1 MKKLLLSAACV
12 AMLSACGN
20 ADQSATNTD
29 VASSK
34 ESVAVDNAVDKSTAI
49 STASNTLI
57 SGIDIANF
65 DTNVRPQDDLFRAI
79 NGKWL
84 AEFEL
89 PADKSNYG
97 SFTKLAEQARV
108 DVKAI
113 IDEASSGNSPK
124 GSDAQKVGDLYRSF
138 MNQEL
143 LNEIGIKPL
152 QPEFDKIDAIQNTS
166 DLSEY
171 IAYAQMVSRAP
182 FNVYVYID
190 DKQPDTHITH
200 MNQSGLGL
208 PSRDSYLKDDE
219 KTKDI
224 QAKYLLHIAKMM
236 ALSGVDGGE
245 EIASTVMDIETQ
257 LATKQWT
264 KERRRDPVQGYNK
277 RSSAEMAEMM
287 PNLDWDR
294 WKKAAM
300 LEAMTDVIVAQPD
313 FLEAVNDMLVSVP
326 LDSWKAYFKWHM
338 VRGAARYMN
347 AELDQE
353 NFNFYRGVLSGV
365 EQQEP
370 RWKRGVNTLNNVLGE
385 VIGKL
390 YVAKHFK
397 PEAKA
402 EMTKLVENLRTAY
415 GEGIKDLEWMG
426 DETKVQ
432 ALDKLAKFTPKI
444 GYPEKWKDYSELE
457 ISADDLLGNMKR
469 ATFVEEKRNRSK
481 LGQPIDRTEW
491 FMNPQTVNAYYNPVM
506 NEIVFPA
513 AILQPPFFNLE
524 ADVAVNYGAIGA
536 VIGHEMGHGFDDSGS
551 KYDGDGKLT
560 NWWTD
565 NDRKEF
571 DARAKKLVS
580 QYDGF
585 KVLGDVSVN
594 GEFTQG
600 ENIGDLSGLTI
611 AYKAYQSTKQGKEAP
626 VIDGLTGD
634 QRVFAGWAQVWAR
647 KYRDEELRRRI
658 ETDPHSPSEFRANG
672 TVSNMPEFYQAFDVK
687 PEDKMYI
694 KPEDRVKIW

>member
-1 MKKLLLSAACV
+1 MKQIILSAVCV
-12 AMLSACGN
+12 AVLAACGSD
-20 ADQSATNTD
+20 DQVESTVNTTKSDATTI
-29 VASSK
+29 VA
-34 ESVAVDNAVDKSTAI
+34 AAPLPDTA
-49 STASNTLI
+49 TATKTPI
-57 SGIDIANF
+57 SGINTANF
-65 DTNVRPQDDLFRAI
+65 DSNVRPQDDLFRAI

-84 AEFEL
+84 TEFEL

-97 SFTKLAEQARV
+97 SFTMLHEQSRE
-108 DVKAI
+108 DVRAI
-113 IDEASSGNSPK
+113 IEEASNGESAK
-124 GSDAQKVGDLYRSF
+124 GSDAQKVGDLYKSF

-143 LNEIGIKPL
+143 LNEIAIKPL
-152 QPEFDKIDAIQNTS
+152 LPEFEKIDAMQNTS

-171 IAYAQMVSRAP
+171 IAYAQMMSQAP

-190 DKQPDTHITH
+190 DKQPDTHIVH

-208 PSRDSYLKDDE
+208 PGRDSYLKDDQ
-219 KTKDI
+219 KTKDN
-224 QAKYLLHIAKMM
+224 QAAYLLHIAKM
-236 ALSGVDGGE
+236 AELSGLKDGDK
-245 EIASTVMDIETQ
+245 IASTVMDIETR

-264 KERRRDPVQGYNK
+264 KERRRDPVAGYNK
-277 RSSAEMAEMM
+277 RSSAEMQAMM
-287 PNLDWDR
+287 PNLDWAR

-300 LEAMTDVIVAQPD
+300 LEGMTDVIVAQPD
-313 FLEAVNDMLVSVP
+313 FLEAVNEMLIDVP

-338 VRGAARYMN
+338 VSNAADYLS
-347 AELDQE
+347 AELEQE

-390 YVAKHFK
+390 YVAKHFTPK
-397 PEAKA
+397 AKT
-402 EMTKLVENLRTAY
+402 EMTTLVENLRAAY
-415 GEGIKDLEWMG
+415 AEGINELEWMG
-426 DETKVQ
+426 AETKTQ

-444 GYPEKWKDYSELE
+444 GYPDKWKDYSALE
-457 ISADDLLGNMKR
+457 ISVNDLYGNIKR
-469 ATFVEEKRNRSK
+469 ALLVEEQRNRSK
-481 LGQPIDRTEW
+481 LGQPIDRAEW

-524 ADVAVNYGAIGA
+524 ADIAVNYGAIGA

-551 KYDGDGKLT
+551 QYDGDGKLAD
-560 NWWTD
+560 WWTE

-571 DARAKKLVS
+571 EARAGKLVA
-580 QYDGF
+580 QYNTY
-585 KVLGDVSVN
+585 KVLGDLSVN

-611 AYKAYQSTKQGKEAP
+611 AYKAYMSTPESKNAP
-626 VIDGLTGD
+626 VIDGLSGE

-647 KYRDEELRRRI
+647 KYRDEELRKRLD
-658 ETDPHSPSEFRANG
+658 TDPHSPSEFRANG
-672 TVSNMPEFYQAFDVK
+672 TVSNMPEFYKAFDVK
-687 PEDKMYI
+687 PEDKMYL

>member
-1 MKKLLLSAACV
+1 MKKILLSAVCAAV
-12 AMLSACGN
+12 LSACGN
-20 ADQSATNTD
+20 ADQASTEPRVSTTQG
-29 VASSK
+29 VAK
-34 ESVAVDNAVDKSTAI
+34 AALNQAEAV
-49 STASNTLI
+49 
-57 SGIDIANF
+57 SGIETANF

-97 SFTKLAEQARV
+97 SFTKLGEQSRS

-113 IDEASSGNSPK
+113 IEEASQGDAPA
-124 GSDAQKVGDLYRSF
+124 GSDAQKVGDLYKSF
-138 MNQEL
+138 MNVEL
-143 LNEIGIKPL
+143 LNEIGVKPL
-152 QPEFDKIDAIQNTS
+152 VPEFAKIDAIQNTS

-171 IAYAQMVSRAP
+171 IAYAQMMSRAP

-200 MNQSGLGL
+200 MNQGGLGL

-219 KTKDI
+219 KTADI
-224 QAKYLLHIAKMM
+224 KAKYLLHIAKMAELAGLSNGAEM
-236 ALSGVDGGE
+236 A
-245 EIASTVMDIETQ
+245 TKVMNVETQ
-257 LATKQWT
+257 LATSHWT
-264 KERRRDPVQGYNK
+264 KERRRDPVAGYNK
-277 RSSAEMAEMM
+277 RSSAELQALM
-287 PNLDWDR
+287 PNLDWAR

-300 LEAMTDVIVAQPD
+300 LEAMGDVIVAQPD
-313 FLEAVNDMLVSVP
+313 FLEAVNEMLVSVP

-338 VRGAARYMN
+338 VSGAADYMN

-353 NFNFYRGVLSGV
+353 NFNFFRGVLSGV

-370 RWKRGVNTLNNVLGE
+370 RWKRGVSTLNGVLGE

-390 YVAKHFK
+390 YVAKHFT
-397 PEAKA
+397 PQAKS
-402 EMTKLVENLRTAY
+402 EMTTLVENLRTAY
-415 GEGIKDLEWMG
+415 GEGINGLDWMG
-426 DETKVQ
+426 EETKAQ

-444 GYPEKWKDYSELE
+444 GYPEKWKDYSALQV
-457 ISADDLLGNMKR
+457 SSDDLFGNMRR
-469 ATFVEEKRNRSK
+469 ATLVETRRNRTK

-491 FMNPQTVNAYYNPVM
+491 FMNPQTVNAYYNPVA

-513 AILQPPFFNLE
+513 AILQPPFFNLD

-551 KYDGDGKLT
+551 QYNGDGKLSD
-560 NWWTD
+560 WWTA

-571 DARAKKLVS
+571 EARAGKLVS
-580 QYDGF
+580 QYNDF

-611 AYKAYQSTKQGKEAP
+611 AYKAYRSTQKGKTDK
-626 VIDGLTGD
+626 VIDGLTGN

-672 TVSNMPEFYQAFDVK
+672 TVSNMPEFYEAFNVK
-687 PEDKMYI
+687 PDDKMYV

>member
-1 MKKLLLSAACV
+1 
-12 AMLSACGN
+12 MLSACGS
-20 ADQSATNTD
+20 AEQSA
-29 VASSK
+29 SK
-34 ESVAVDNAVDKSTAI
+34 PAAN
-49 STASNTLI
+49 SNINPTVEKNVEPAPLV

-65 DTNVRPQDDLFRAI
+65 DTSVRPQDDLFRAI

-84 AEFEL
+84 TEFEL

-97 SFTKLAEQARV
+97 SFTKLIEQSRT

-113 IDEASSGNSPK
+113 IEEASKGDAPK
-124 GSDAQKVGDLYRSF
+124 GSDAQKVGDLYKSF
-138 MNQEL
+138 MTQEL
-143 LNEIGIKPL
+143 LNEIGVKPL
-152 QPEFDKIDAIQNTS
+152 QPEFARIDAIQNTS

-171 IAYAQMVSRAP
+171 IAYAQMMSRAP

-224 QAKYLLHIAKMM
+224 QAKYLLHIATMM
-236 ALSGVDGGE
+236 ELSGVENGDKV
-245 EIASTVMDIETQ
+245 ASTVMSIETE

-264 KERRRDPVQGYNK
+264 KERRRDPVAGYNK
-277 RSSAEMAEMM
+277 RSSSEMEAMM
-287 PNLDWDR
+287 PNLDWAR
-294 WKKAAM
+294 WKKTAM

-313 FLEAVNDMLVSVP
+313 FLEAVNEMLVSVP
-326 LDSWKAYFKWHM
+326 LDDWKSYFKWHM
-338 VRGAARYMN
+338 VSGAAGYMN

-353 NFNFYRGVLSGV
+353 NFKFYRGVLSGV
-365 EQQEP
+365 KEQEP
-370 RWKRGVNTLNNVLGE
+370 RWKRGVSTLNGVLGE

-390 YVAKHFK
+390 YVAKHFT
-397 PEAKA
+397 PEAKS
-402 EMTKLVENLRTAY
+402 EMTTLVENLRVAY
-415 GEGIKDLEWMG
+415 GEGIKGLDWMG
-426 DETKVQ
+426 EETKVQ

-457 ISADDLLGNMKR
+457 ISADDLVGNMKR
-469 ATFVEEKRNRSK
+469 ATMVEEKRNRSK
-481 LGQPIDRTEW
+481 LGQPIDKTEW
-491 FMNPQTVNAYYNPVM
+491 FMNPQTVNAYYNPVA

-551 KYDGDGKLT
+551 QYNGDGKLS
-560 NWWTD
+560 NWWTE

-571 DARAKKLVS
+571 EARAGKLVE
-580 QYDGF
+580 QYNGF

-611 AYKAYQSTKQGKEAP
+611 AYKAYQSTKEGKEAP

-634 QRVFAGWAQVWAR
+634 QRVFAGWAQIWAR

-658 ETDPHSPSEFRANG
+658 DTDPHSPSEFRANG
-672 TVSNMPEFYQAFDVK
+672 TVSNMPEFYEAFDVK
-687 PEDKMYI
+687 PEDKMYV

>member
-1 MKKLLLSAACV
+1 MNKIILGVLCAFI
-12 AMLSACGN
+12 LSACGS
-20 ADQSATNTD
+20 ADQSASKQ
-29 VASSK
+29 ASSSEPTPQSEVKSVVK
-34 ESVAVDNAVDKSTAI
+34 ETNLV
-49 STASNTLI
+49 
-57 SGIDIANF
+57 SGIDTSNF
-65 DTNVRPQDDLFRAI
+65 DPNVRPQDDLFRAI

-97 SFTKLAEQARV
+97 SFTKLAEQSRE

-113 IDEASSGNSPK
+113 IEEASNSDAEK

-138 MNQEL
+138 MNEDL

-152 QPEFDKIDAIQNTS
+152 LPEFARIDAIENTS

-171 IAYAQMVSRAP
+171 IAYAQMMSRAP

-208 PSRDSYLKDDE
+208 PSRDSYLKDDD
-219 KTKDI
+219 KTKDV
-224 QAKYLLHIAKMM
+224 QGKYLKHIAKMSEL
-236 ALSGVDGGE
+236 AGLNNGE
-245 EIASTVMDIETQ
+245 EIAATVMDIETQ

-264 KERRRDPVQGYNK
+264 KERRRDPVEGYNK
-277 RSSAEMAEMM
+277 RSSAEMAAMM
-287 PNLDWDR
+287 PNLDWAR

-338 VRGAARYMN
+338 ISGAANYLN
-347 AELDQE
+347 SELDQE

-365 EQQEP
+365 EEQEP
-370 RWKRGVNTLNNVLGE
+370 RWKRGVNTLNRVLGE

-390 YVAKHFK
+390 YVAKHFSPK
-397 PEAKA
+397 AKS
-402 EMTKLVENLRTAY
+402 EMTILVENLRNAY
-415 GEGIKDLEWMG
+415 EEGIKGLDWMG
-426 DETKVQ
+426 EETKTQ

-444 GYPEKWKDYSELE
+444 GYPEKWKDYSALE

-469 ATFVEEKRNRSK
+469 ATLVEEQRNRSK

-491 FMNPQTVNAYYNPVM
+491 FMNPQTVNAYYNPVA

-513 AILQPPFFNLE
+513 AILQPPFFNLD

-551 KYDGDGKLT
+551 QYNGDGKLS
-560 NWWTD
+560 NWWTES
-565 NDRKEF
+565 DRKEF
-571 DARAKKLVS
+571 EARANKLVT
-580 QYDGF
+580 QFNGF
-585 KVLGDVSVN
+585 KVLDDVRIN

-611 AYKAYQSTKQGKEAP
+611 AYKAYQSTKEGKEAP
-626 VIDGLTGD
+626 VIDGLSGD

-647 KYRDEELRRRI
+647 KYRDEELRKRI
-658 ETDPHSPSEFRANG
+658 DTDPHSPSEFRTNG
-672 TVSNMPEFYQAFDVK
+672 IVSNMPEFYQAFEVK

>member
-1 MKKLLLSAACV
+1 LNKIVLSAICV
-12 AMLSACGN
+12 AVLTACGN
-20 ADQSATNTD
+20 ADQST
-29 VASSK
+29 SSN
-34 ESVAVDNAVDKSTAI
+34 NAVEALEVSAVEKVSEPSVQTE
-49 STASNTLI
+49 LV
-57 SGIDIANF
+57 SGIDTANF
-65 DTNVRPQDDLFRAI
+65 DSSVRPQDDLFRAI

-84 AEFEL
+84 KEFEL

-97 SFTKLAEQARV
+97 SFTMLGEQSREH
-108 DVKAI
+108 VKAI
-113 IDEASSGNSPK
+113 IEEASQGAAIK
-124 GSDAQKVGDLYRSF
+124 GSDAQKVGDLYKSF
-138 MNQEL
+138 MNQDL

-152 QPEFDKIDAIQNTS
+152 TPEFAKIDQIQNVA

-171 IAYAQMVSRAP
+171 IAYAQMMSRAP

-208 PSRDSYLKDDE
+208 PSRESYLKDDE

-224 QAKYLLHIAKMM
+224 QAKYLVHIAKM
-236 ALSGVDGGE
+236 AELSGLSDGD
-245 EIASTVMDIETQ
+245 EIASIVMDIETQ

-264 KERRRDPVQGYNK
+264 KERRRDPVAGYNK
-277 RSSAEMAEMM
+277 RSPAEMQAMM

-294 WKKAAM
+294 WKTAAM
-300 LEAMTDVIVAQPD
+300 LEKMTDVIVAQPD
-313 FLEAVNDMLVSVP
+313 FLEAVNDMLVDVP

-338 VRGAARYMN
+338 ISAAADYLN
-347 AELDQE
+347 DELDQE

-365 EQQEP
+365 EEQEP
-370 RWKRGVNTLNNVLGE
+370 RWKRAVNTLNNVLGE

-390 YVAKHFK
+390 YVAKHFT
-397 PEAKA
+397 PEAKS
-402 EMTKLVENLRTAY
+402 EMITLVENLRSAY
-415 GEGIKDLEWMG
+415 AEGIKGLDWMG
-426 DETKVQ
+426 EETKVQ
-432 ALDKLAKFTPKI
+432 ALEKLAKFTPKI
-444 GYPEKWKDYSELE
+444 GYPDKWKDYSDLE
-457 ISADDLLGNMKR
+457 ISADDLFGNMRR
-469 ATFVEEKRNRSK
+469 ATLVEEKRNRNK
-481 LGQPIDRTEW
+481 LGQPIDRAEW

-551 KYDGDGKLT
+551 QYDGDGKLS
-560 NWWTD
+560 NWWTE

-571 DARAKKLVS
+571 EARAGKLVA
-580 QYDGF
+580 QYNGF

-611 AYKAYQSTKQGKEAP
+611 AYKAYKVTPDAKDAP
-626 VIDGLTGD
+626 VIDGLSGE

-647 KYRDEELRRRI
+647 KYRDEELRKRI

-672 TVSNMPEFYQAFDVK
+672 TVSNMPEFYKAFDVK
-687 PEDKMYI
+687 PEDKMYV

>member
-1 MKKLLLSAACV
+1 MKKIILSAVCV
-12 AMLSACGN
+12 AVLSACDS
-20 ADQSATNTD
+20 ADQ
-29 VASSK
+29 
-34 ESVAVDNAVDKSTAI
+34 
-49 STASNTLI
+49 TASKPQTTEVESPKVEQVGKLDTLI
-57 SGIDIANF
+57 SGIDVSNF
-65 DTNVRPQDDLFRAI
+65 DPNVRPQDDLFRAI

-84 AEFEL
+84 NEFEL

-97 SFTKLAEQARV
+97 SFTKLAEESRSN
-108 DVKAI
+108 VKAI
-113 IDEASSGNSPK
+113 IEEASQSTTTK
-124 GSDAQKVGDLYRSF
+124 GSDAQKVGDLYKSY
-138 MNQEL
+138 MNVEL
-143 LNEIGIKPL
+143 LNEIGIEPL
-152 QPEFDKIDAIQNTS
+152 KPEFAKIDAIKNTS

-171 IAYAQMVSRAP
+171 IAYAQMMSRAP
-182 FNVYVYID
+182 FNVFVYID
-190 DKQPDTHITH
+190 DKQPDTHITR
-200 MNQSGLGL
+200 MNQGGLGL
-208 PSRDSYLKDDE
+208 PSRESYLKDDE

-224 QAKYLLHIAKMM
+224 QTKYLAHIAKMM
-236 ALSGVDGGE
+236 ELAGVSDGDRL
-245 EIASTVMDIETQ
+245 ASTVMDIETQ

-264 KERRRDPVQGYNK
+264 KERRRDPVASYNK
-277 RSSAEMAEMM
+277 RTFTEMQAMM
-287 PNLDWDR
+287 PNLDWAR

-313 FLEAVNDMLVSVP
+313 FLEGVDEMLVSVP

-338 VRGAARYMN
+338 VRASSSFMN
-347 AELDQE
+347 TELVQE

-365 EQQEP
+365 KEQEP
-370 RWKRGVNTLNNVLGE
+370 RWKRGVNTLNSILGE

-402 EMTKLVENLRTAY
+402 QMTTLVENLRQAY
-415 GEGIKDLEWMG
+415 GGGIRGLDWMG
-426 DETKVQ
+426 DETKIQ

-457 ISADDLLGNMKR
+457 ISANDLVGNIRR
-469 ATFVEEKRNRSK
+469 ATLVEQKRNRSK
-481 LGQPIDRTEW
+481 LGQPIDKSEW
-491 FMNPQTVNAYYNPVM
+491 FMNPQTVNAYYNPVA

-551 KYDGDGKLT
+551 QYNGDGKLS
-560 NWWTD
+560 NWWTE

-571 DARAKKLVS
+571 DARAGKLVS
-580 QYDGF
+580 QYNNF
-585 KVLGDVSVN
+585 SVLGDVPVN

-611 AYKAYQSTKQGKEAP
+611 AYKAYQSTKKGKEAP

-672 TVSNMPEFYQAFDVK
+672 TVSNMPEFYDAFGVT

-694 KPEDRVKIW
+694 EPKDRVKIW

>member
-1 MKKLLLSAACV
+1 MKKIVLSAVCA
-12 AMLSACGN
+12 AMLSACGS
-20 ADQSATNTD
+20 AEQSA
-29 VASSK
+29 SK
-34 ESVAVDNAVDKSTAI
+34 PAAN
-49 STASNTLI
+49 SNINPTVEKNVEPAPLV

-65 DTNVRPQDDLFRAI
+65 DTSVRPQDDLFRAI

-84 AEFEL
+84 TEFEL

-97 SFTKLAEQARV
+97 SFTKLIEQSRT

-113 IDEASSGNSPK
+113 IEEASKGDAPK
-124 GSDAQKVGDLYRSF
+124 GSDAQKVGDLYKSF

-143 LNEIGIKPL
+143 LNEIGVKPL
-152 QPEFDKIDAIQNTS
+152 QPEFARIDAIQNTS

-171 IAYAQMVSRAP
+171 IAYAQMMSRAP

-236 ALSGVDGGE
+236 ELSGVENGDKV
-245 EIASTVMDIETQ
+245 ASTVMSIETE

-264 KERRRDPVQGYNK
+264 KERRRDPVAGYNK
-277 RSSAEMAEMM
+277 RSSSEMEAMM
-287 PNLDWDR
+287 PNLDWAR
-294 WKKAAM
+294 WKKTAM

-313 FLEAVNDMLVSVP
+313 FLEAVNEMLVSVP
-326 LDSWKAYFKWHM
+326 LDDWKSYFKWHM
-338 VRGAARYMN
+338 VSGAAGYMN

-353 NFNFYRGVLSGV
+353 NFKFYRGVLSGV
-365 EQQEP
+365 KEQEP
-370 RWKRGVNTLNNVLGE
+370 RWKRGVSTLNGVLGE

-390 YVAKHFK
+390 YVAKHFT
-397 PEAKA
+397 PEAKS
-402 EMTKLVENLRTAY
+402 EMTTLVENLRVAY
-415 GEGIKDLEWMG
+415 GEGIKGLDWMG
-426 DETKVQ
+426 EETKVQ

-457 ISADDLLGNMKR
+457 ISADDLVGNMKR
-469 ATFVEEKRNRSK
+469 ATMVEEKRNRSK
-481 LGQPIDRTEW
+481 LGQPIDKTEW
-491 FMNPQTVNAYYNPVM
+491 FMNPQTVNAYYNPVA

-551 KYDGDGKLT
+551 QYNGDGKLS
-560 NWWTD
+560 NWWTE

-571 DARAKKLVS
+571 EARAGKLVE
-580 QYDGF
+580 QYNGF

-611 AYKAYQSTKQGKEAP
+611 AYKAYQSTKEGKEAP

-634 QRVFAGWAQVWAR
+634 QRVFAGWAQIWAR

-658 ETDPHSPSEFRANG
+658 DTDPHSPSEFRANG
-672 TVSNMPEFYQAFDVK
+672 TVSNMPEFYEAFDVK
-687 PEDKMYI
+687 PEDKMYV